1 MTIARPMP
9 PKINLSAM
17 SPLEAISSANNG
29 IIDGNAFL
37 RNSRIILPMK
47 NRIAKGDVRFQ
58 TPDSADFDN
67 GSDLAENEFPQIF
80 SDVLAQPIDLQ
91 VATGPTGRK

>member
-1 MTIARPMP
+1 
-9 PKINLSAM
+9 
-17 SPLEAISSANNG
+17 
-29 IIDGNAFL
+29 
-37 RNSRIILPMK
+37 MK

-80 SDVLAQPIDLQ
+80 SDVLAQPNDLQ